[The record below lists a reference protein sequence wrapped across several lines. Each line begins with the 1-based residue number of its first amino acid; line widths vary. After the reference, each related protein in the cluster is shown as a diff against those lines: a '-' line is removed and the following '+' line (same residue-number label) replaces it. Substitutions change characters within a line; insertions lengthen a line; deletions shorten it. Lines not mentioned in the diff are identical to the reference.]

1 MILVTKG
8 FFLTKPNEFL
18 IHTHIYIHNKQRFT
32 FISYIA
38 CEDLSFTL
46 CLHGREGAKERY
58 SRRLFFFWM
67 GGWWWRCDP
76 RLLRVAR
83 NPRAIESGSHA
94 CLHRRVRTHART
106 HVHSSYKHRGVVHEL
121 LRVPSSTDL
130 FFFFLFFS
138 LFFPRTL
145 FLLSYTPTDR
155 TVYGSHT
162 AVDNVRARGN
172 RFYWSCR
179 ELSDASSAWWHG
191 FEQCYHIQRCILSF
205 IYFSSFLPF
214 AKLTLYTLTVYSFAV
229 IQYNREK

>member
-46 CLHGREGAKERY
+46 CLHSGEKKRRSGIRDAYSSSGWVDDGGDATPGCCASRETLVRSNRGRT
-58 SRRLFFFWM
+58 
-67 GGWWWRCDP
+67 
-76 RLLRVAR
+76 RVCIDEYA
-83 NPRAIESGSHA
+83 
-94 CLHRRVRTHART
+94 RTHART

-172 RFYWSCR
+172 RFY
-179 ELSDASSAWWHG
+179 
-191 FEQCYHIQRCILSF
+191 
-205 IYFSSFLPF
+205 
-214 AKLTLYTLTVYSFAV
+214 
-229 IQYNREK
+229 

>member
-1 MILVTKG
+1 M
-8 FFLTKPNEFL
+8 E
-18 IHTHIYIHNKQRFT
+18 RR
-32 FISYIA
+32 S
-38 CEDLSFTL
+38 
-46 CLHGREGAKERY
+46 EGAVFAT
-58 SRRLFFFWM
+58 SILLLDGWM
-67 GGWWWRCDP
+67 MVEMRP
-76 RLLRVAR
+76 QAVAR
-83 NPRAIESGSHA
+83 REKPSCDRIGVA
-94 CLHRRVRTHART
+94 RVFASTSTHART
-106 HVHSSYKHRGVVHEL
+106 YT
-121 LRVPSSTDL
+121 RVTSIEAWSTNYYVSL
-130 FFFFLFFS
+130 VPPTFFFFLFFS